1 MGRDERGLQSKH
13 LHPLGTIA
21 NWKPGH
27 FSPAE
32 ITAGLAADG
41 ADPDGDGVVNSDE
54 YTLGTAPRT
63 SNQQPLTITRSGNNC
78 TQTFVARS
86 ATGSGSAGLTRKYDL
101 LVSSD
106 IKTPGSWA
114 DVSGYTDTVGADQ
127 TITVTVPIALPNKY
141 YRLRVRLE

>member
-1 MGRDERGLQSKH
+1 MPGLSPTGLPSLGSGGIIPNGSSTAGNNASVYAIERIVSATGAASSG
-13 LHPLGTIA
+13 GTISSSA
-21 NWKPGH
+21 TQWAGTNADWKPGH

-86 ATGSGSAGLTRKYDL
+86 ATGSGSADAIEAAEKR
-101 LVSSD
+101 
-106 IKTPGSWA
+106 
-114 DVSGYTDTVGADQ
+114 
-127 TITVTVPIALPNKY
+127 
-141 YRLRVRLE
+141 